1 MHYGNLDKTDIADG
15 PGVRVTL
22 FVSGCPIHCRGCQN
36 ECAWDFK
43 YGKEVTKDIIND
55 IIAALKPDYIDG
67 FTLCGGEPFAKEN
80 QMLCYTILKTIKTIY
95 PNKSIWCYSGY
106 YLETIPNTEY
116 KNKMLELIDVLV
128 EGPYVEELRDITS
141 FNAWRGS
148 TNQKII
154 DMKQTLKQNTKIYL
168 KGMPNNCI

>member
-1 MHYGNLDKTDIADG
+1 MYYGNLKKIDVADG

-22 FVSGCPIHCRGCQN
+22 FVSGCPIHCKGCQN

-43 YGKEVTKDIIND
+43 YGKEITNEIISE
-55 IIAALKPDYIDG
+55 IIDALKPDYITG

-80 QMLCYTILKTIKTIY
+80 QLECYNILKYIKKKY
-95 PNKSIWCYSGY
+95 PNKTIWCYTGY
-106 YLETIPNTEY
+106 YLESIPVTNY

-141 FNAWRGS
+141 FNVWRGS
-148 TNQKII
+148 KNQNII
-154 DMKQTLKQNTKIYL
+154 DMKATLQQNTKIL
-168 KGMPNNCI
+168 INE